1 MAVSRVLA
9 AIVVAGAIVATA
21 HTYAHAATVAPTAA
35 QRACTDVAF
44 YEAHGTHA
52 ALNAALTVSERLPWR
67 GLGHDVTSLYWD
79 VRSDRSAEDIAW
91 DKRYIKED
99 CTKSGK

>member
-1 MAVSRVLA
+1 MAVSPVLA
-9 AIVVAGAIVATA
+9 GVVLAGAIVATA
-21 HTYAHAATVAPTAA
+21 CTYAHAATVTPTAA
-35 QRACTDVAF
+35 ERACTDVAF

-79 VRSDRSAEDIAW
+79 VRSDRKTKDVVW
-91 DKRYIKED
+91 DERYIKED
-99 CTKSGK
+99 CSKSGK